1 MRLHRRNR
9 FANLDRIARLDPEV
23 DADEI
28 LALTSRHDFPWDYQ
42 QGTGIAFMRDYG
54 IPSIAALLDRTG
66 EFEHHGVKRY
76 DDTLLVGDQ
85 ATIDG
90 IDSPRSH
97 ATLRRL
103 NRIHGHYAIPEHEF
117 HYVLATTIV
126 GPVEWIREYGWRD
139 LHPHE
144 LLAIARITTR
154 FGELMGLRGLPTTY
168 DGYLRLL
175 REYEAEHFAHT
186 PAATRLAE
194 ATIRIGR
201 TTAPL
206 PLKPLTRRVAIA
218 MMDEPLR
225 EALGMPRQPA
235 WFVATLRRSLKLRAR
250 YLRHL
255 AAPRTDAVPTPADDV
270 PARLHAGRPRPRV
283 DARGAQR
290 GAEAPGLVVPTS
302 RPSPAAVVRP
312 RIELDRRP
320 RRSRPASGHCPTRAP
335 GTSTT

>member
-9 FANLDRIARLDPEV
+9 FANLDRIARLDPQV

-66 EFEHHGVKRY
+66 EFELHGVKRY

-175 REYEAEHFAHT
+175 VDYERRRFAFD
-186 PAATRLAE
+186 PANRRLAE
-194 ATIRIGR
+194 ASIRIAQQTQPGV
-201 TTAPL
+201 PGFVV
-206 PLKPLTRRVAIA
+206 RRVVIA
-218 MMDEPLR
+218 LMDEPLR
-225 EALGMPRQPA
+225 EALGLPRQPA
-235 WFVATLRRSLKLRAR
+235 WFTRAVRRGLRVRAFVLRFFPPRDEAYRHRASTYPHGYTLADIGPESM
-250 YLRHL
+250 L
-255 AAPRTDAVPTPADDV
+255 AALNA
-270 PARLHAGRPRPRV
+270 H
-283 DARGAQR
+283 
-290 GAEAPGLVVPTS
+290 EA
-302 RPSPAAVVRP
+302 
-312 RIELDRRP
+312 
-320 RRSRPASGHCPTRAP
+320 RPA
-335 GTSTT
+335 

>member
-1 MRLHRRNR
+1 LRLHRRNR
-9 FANLDRIARLDPEV
+9 FANLDRIVRLDPQV

-54 IPSIAALLDRTG
+54 IPSIAAVLDRTG

-144 LLAIARITTR
+144 VLAIARITTR

-186 PAATRLAE
+186 PAAT
-194 ATIRIGR
+194 
-201 TTAPL
+201 P
-206 PLKPLTRRVAIA
+206 
-218 MMDEPLR
+218 
-225 EALGMPRQPA
+225 
-235 WFVATLRRSLKLRAR
+235 
-250 YLRHL
+250 
-255 AAPRTDAVPTPADDV
+255 
-270 PARLHAGRPRPRV
+270 
-283 DARGAQR
+283 
-290 GAEAPGLVVPTS
+290 
-302 RPSPAAVVRP
+302 RPSPNNS
-312 RIELDRRP
+312 
-320 RRSRPASGHCPTRAP
+320 SRLTAGR
-335 GTSTT
+335 